1 MQRQRNE
8 DLRLDRTPALERLLA
23 RLSAALTR
31 QIWLSGLGSV
41 LLVAVAWLAFAFLAD
56 YVLRVPHGVRLFHA
70 LVAVALP
77 AFVAWRR
84 LARPM
89 AARPTRAGTAVIL
102 ERERPQTR
110 DLFVSAVQLQQT
122 PPHEATPTL
131 VDDVLANAEAAA
143 RDADIEGV
151 LDPRAP
157 RRLAFAGVGVA
168 VLAVVAAMARPELAS
183 TFAARMFDPSVR
195 WPQRT
200 HLSIQVPLGPDKASV
215 SERDGRLW
223 VRVARGTDLPVQVK
237 VDGAAPEEV
246 ELTIAGAD
254 SLILVRGSDGSYR
267 TVLRALQQDLD
278 LRARGGDDDGARAQ
292 AHVEVL
298 LPPDLAGLAFVV
310 TPPAYTGAPT
320 RTEFDRDVDVLA
332 GSRVAVVVRTDP
344 ADAKARARLLPAD
357 TAMELTAM
365 PFPRRAVDAAA
376 SEPPPKAAEPLDG
389 RGFEFVAQESL
400 RLRFELEDANGLTNP
415 DPGLFAVR
423 VVADERPTLTLL
435 APSRVEVD
443 TLADGWIPLRARAVD
458 DFGIS
463 GMGYTVKLG
472 GDDGPATQQD
482 LAWRVLEARERE
494 ADETKPVIAV
504 ASGRLQV
511 AQLAIAGTPLTEGQQ
526 FTLEVFALDNR
537 AEAAGDGARGR
548 SNGVRVQVVSAEEF
562 LRRIQDRLARVRL
575 SVGEL
580 ENLSLE
586 KGRRARELIASLES
600 DAPERGASASELSSL
615 HAGARRVAGDTQSL
629 ARELCSIAEAV
640 LYARLDAEADAVLIA
655 LDDALA
661 RAPRSGTFPLE
672 AWKAFGDTA
681 ETGRGRASL
690 SGQLAG
696 LVDLSLDLD
705 IERARPAAK
714 SAERAASSA
723 EIGAL
728 HEALGEYARLST
740 ELDRG
745 IQDLLS
751 RLAEWDNFQSILSLT
766 KDILNR
772 QKALRERAKAAVGG
786 K

>member
-1 MQRQRNE
+1 MHRQRNE
-8 DLRLDRTPALERLLA
+8 DTRLDRTPALERLLA

-41 LLVAVAWLAFAFLAD
+41 LLVAVAWLAFAFVAD
-56 YVLRVPHGVRLFHA
+56 YVLRVPHGVRVFHA

-77 AFVAWRR
+77 GFVAWRR
-84 LARPM
+84 LAKPM

-102 ERERPQTR
+102 ERERPQSR
-110 DLFVSAVQLQQT
+110 DLFVSAVQLQQA
-122 PPHEATPTL
+122 PPREAAPSL
-131 VDDVLANAEAAA
+131 VDDVLAKAEAAA
-143 RDADIEGV
+143 RDTGIEGV
-151 LDPRAP
+151 LDPRSP
-157 RRLAFAGVGVA
+157 RRLALAGVA
-168 VLAVVAAMARPELAS
+168 VAILAVVAATARPELAT

-200 HLSIQVPLGPDKASV
+200 HLTIQIPLGPDKASV
-215 SERDGRLW
+215 SEREGRLW

-237 VDGAAPEEV
+237 VDGAAPDEV
-246 ELTIAGAD
+246 ELRIAVAE
-254 SLILVRGSDGSYR
+254 SLVLVRGSDGSYR

-278 LRARGGDDDGARAQ
+278 LRARGGDDDGTLAQ

-298 LPPDLAGLAFVV
+298 SPPDLAGLAFVV
-310 TPPAYTGAPT
+310 TPPSYTGAPP
-320 RTEFDRDVDVLA
+320 RTEFDRDIDVLA

-344 ADAKARARLLPAD
+344 ANAKAKARLLPAD
-357 TAMELTAM
+357 TAMDLAPM
-365 PFPRRAVDAAA
+365 SFPRRAAEVASGEAA
-376 SEPPPKAAEPLDG
+376 SNEPETLDG
-389 RGFEFVAQESL
+389 RGFELVAQESL

-443 TLADGWIPLRARAVD
+443 TLADGWIPLRARAAD
-458 DFGIS
+458 DFGIAS
-463 GMGYTVKLG
+463 MGYSVQLG
-472 GDDGPATQQD
+472 GDAGSATQHE
-482 LAWRVLEARERE
+482 LSWRVLEAKERE
-494 ADETKPVIAV
+494 ADETRPVIAV
-504 ASGRLQV
+504 ASGRLAV
-511 AQLAIAGTPLTEGQQ
+511 SQLTHAGAPLAEGQQ

-537 AEAAGDGARGR
+537 PDSTSVGARGR

-562 LRRIQDRLARVRL
+562 LRRVQDRLARVRL

-600 DAPERGASASELSSL
+600 DAPERGASASELSAL

-640 LYARLDAEADAVLIA
+640 LYARLDADADAVLIA
-655 LDDALA
+655 LDEALA
-661 RAPRSGTFPLE
+661 RAPRSGSFPLE

-696 LVDLSLDLD
+696 LVDLALDLD
-705 IERARPAAK
+705 VDRARPAAK
-714 SAERAASSA
+714 AAERAATSA

-728 HEALGEYARLST
+728 HEALGEYSRLST